1 VSTVQPCQ
9 RSHPKPRPEKEWQP
23 TLRGPQRPFAAGIA
37 SDDMTQHRFR
47 GIGGHV
53 LRFRGGERLPEQ
65 ENPQID
71 GDSGNVFLSD
81 SLQ

>member
-1 VSTVQPCQ
+1 
-9 RSHPKPRPEKEWQP
+9 
-23 TLRGPQRPFAAGIA
+23 
-37 SDDMTQHRFR
+37 MTQHRFR